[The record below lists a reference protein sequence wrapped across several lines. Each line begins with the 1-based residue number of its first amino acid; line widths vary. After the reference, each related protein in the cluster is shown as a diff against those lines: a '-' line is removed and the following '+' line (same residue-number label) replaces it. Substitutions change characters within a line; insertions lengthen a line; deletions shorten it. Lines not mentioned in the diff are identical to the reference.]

1 MSWVG
6 EPVQSINRQPRQVRR
21 PPSRLMPKLPVART
35 GVIGWAVLLVL
46 GLYVAWLV
54 SEGFRI
60 NPIATWVAIGVVA
73 AFMHFSTKSSRALPG
88 KLKELAEKRSGE
100 SICEFARQFNTR
112 DVDPWVIR
120 AVYEQLQ
127 DHLSPMQENFPVKAD
142 DRLMGDLIC
151 DPDDLDMDIVVQVS
165 KRTGRSLENPKNNP
179 FYERVHT
186 AGDLVYFFN
195 AQPLNKPS

>member
-6 EPVQSINRQPRQVRR
+6 EGMQSINQGPVQPRR
-21 PPSRLMPKLPVART
+21 PPSRLMPKLPAVRS
-35 GVIGWAVLLVL
+35 GVIGWVVLLAL

-54 SEGFRI
+54 SKGFQA
-60 NPIATWVAIGVVA
+60 NPLATWVAIGVVA
-73 AFMHFSTKSSRALPG
+73 AFMYFSTKSSRALPA
-88 KLKELAEKRSGE
+88 KLKELAEERQGE

-127 DHLSPMQENFPVKAD
+127 DYLSPMHVSFPLRAE
-142 DRLMGDLIC
+142 DRLMGGLIC
-151 DPDDLDMDIVVQVS
+151 DPDDLDMDLVVQVS

-186 AGDLVYFFN
+186 VRDLVYFFN